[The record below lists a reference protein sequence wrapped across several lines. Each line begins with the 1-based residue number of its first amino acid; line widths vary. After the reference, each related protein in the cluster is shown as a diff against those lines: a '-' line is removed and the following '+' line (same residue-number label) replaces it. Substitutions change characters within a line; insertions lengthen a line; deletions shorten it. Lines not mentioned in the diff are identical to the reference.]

1 MPDNDY
7 YDLYEDYQ
15 SRSKPK
21 QPRDKNHG
29 NSQIQDEIIRTGN
42 VLIR

>member
-15 SRSKPK
+15 SRSK

-29 NSQIQDEIIRTGN
+29 SSQIQEEIIRTGN